1 MAKEMKTPNFTAGG
15 FMRPR
20 DAMRLRSGELAVGE
34 RSFDLPDEFDHIAR
48 EKLRK
53 LQK

>member
-1 MAKEMKTPNFTAGG
+1 MRPMKTPNFTVGG

-34 RSFDLPDEFDHIAR
+34 RSFDLPDEFDRIAR